1 MSQQA
6 CIIFDMDGTLID
18 SSFAMTCSVNHVR
31 EHLGLSPM
39 VKEDLE
45 YYINQPDQDL
55 PKIFYNTQEYDP
67 THRSLFREHYLKSSS
82 EHICLYP
89 DVKEMLHFMSTRAK
103 LCDATNASDYFARHM
118 LEHLQIIDFFD
129 GVVGANNVPSPKPN
143 PMMLELLME
152 NTSSLKERAI
162 MVGDSIKDEQAAE
175 NADIPFIFANWGYG
189 KSETASMKAHNVHEL
204 IALFHILI

>member
-1 MSQQA
+1 MSKQA

-89 DVKEMLHFMSTRAK
+89 DVKEMLYFMSTRAK
-103 LCDATNASDYFARHM
+103 LCVATNASDFFARHM
-118 LEHLQIIDFFD
+118 LEHLKIIDFFD

-152 NTSSLKERAI
+152 NTSSLKERTI

>member
-103 LCDATNASDYFARHM
+103 LCVATNASDYFARHM

>member
-1 MSQQA
+1 MAKEA

-18 SSFAMTCSVNHVR
+18 SSFAMAQSVNHVR
-31 EHLGLSPM
+31 KHLGLAAMS
-39 VKEDLE
+39 KEDLE

-55 PKIFYNTQEYDP
+55 PKIFYNTTEYDP

-82 EHICLYP
+82 EHISLYP
-89 DVKEMLHFMSTRAK
+89 DVKEMLQFMSERSK
-103 LCDATNASDYFARHM
+103 LCVATNASDFFARHM

-152 NTSSLKERAI
+152 NTSTLKERTL

-175 NADIPFIFANWGYG
+175 NADIPFIFVNWGYG
-189 KSETASMKAHNVHEL
+189 KSETASMKANNMHEL

>member
-67 THRSLFREHYLKSSS
+67 THRSLFRDHYLKTSSQ
-82 EHICLYP
+82 HIVLYP

-103 LCDATNASDYFARHM
+103 LCVATNASDFFARHM
-118 LEHLQIIDFFD
+118 LEHLNIIDFFD
-129 GVVGANNVPSPKPN
+129 GVVGANNVPSPKPH

-152 NTSSLKERAI
+152 NTHSVKERTI